1 MQQLAEVRVFAGQG
15 LVAVG
20 QRSGSADFDVV
31 AVLLDALHVLDVA
44 DIDHHRQ
51 FAMELSDF
59 QGQVGAAGQQA
70 GLRVGHVEVGQVGD
84 GQRNQAALVAA
95 VQLGGLTRGDGF
107 QLGDGLGFGGVELV
121 RLLLAAGLLGGVD
134 DRAVAGAAAQVAGQ
148 GLHGLGL
155 VVAVAVLLQ
164 GEQRHDEA
172 GGAEAALGTVAI
184 HHRLLHGMQLALVLE
199 VFHGDQLLAVQR
211 RHEGQAGVQGAVADA
226 VAVQLADDHGAGTAI
241 ARGAAFFG
249 TGFADMLTQ
258 VVEHRD
264 IGIEGMLG
272 AQLPIE

>member
-1 MQQLAEVRVFAGQG
+1 M
-15 LVAVG
+15 
-20 QRSGSADFDVV
+20 
-31 AVLLDALHVLDVA
+31 A

-51 FAMELSDF
+51 FAVELGDL

-70 GLRVGHVEVGQVGD
+70 GLRVGHIEVGQVGD
-84 GQRNQAALVAA
+84 GQRHQAALVAA
-95 VQLGGLTRGDGF
+95 VQLGGLARGDGLE
-107 QLGDGLGFGGVELV
+107 LGNGLGFGSVELV

-148 GLHGLGL
+148 GFHGLAL
-155 VVAVAVLLQ
+155 VVAAAVLLQ

-172 GGAEAALGTVAI
+172 WGAEAALGAMAI
-184 HHRLLHGMQLALVLE
+184 HHGLLHRMQLALVLE
-199 VFHGDQLLAVQR
+199 IFHGDQLLAVQGR
-211 RHEGQAGVQGAVADA
+211 DEGQAGVEGAIADA
-226 VAVQLADDHGAGTAI
+226 VALQLADDHGAGTAI
-241 ARGAAFFG
+241 ARGATFFG

-264 IGIEGMLG
+264 IGIEGLLG